1 MIHVERWWGIVEIKC
16 HNKWTTRLNRDKII
30 RWWLLTAL
38 YWLVDLV
45 MGPLYSDWYYI
56 LCTRLITAT
65 ATFTIFLKLTYSCF
79 YDRSKLDKTTNSFTF
94 FFAIMNNG
102 FNLKRASFWVDR
114 WKRQIRNCVLGFA
127 VICDSKTSF

>member
-1 MIHVERWWGIVEIKC
+1 MIHVERWLGIGQIKC
-16 HNKWTTRLNRDKII
+16 HDTWTTGLNRDKII

-45 MGPLYSDWYYI
+45 MGPLYSDWYYR

-65 ATFTIFLKLTYSCF
+65 ATFTVFSKVIYSGFNDGCKLHQ
-79 YDRSKLDKTTNSFTF
+79 TTKSYKF
-94 FFAIMNNG
+94 FSIMIIG

-114 WKRQIRNCVLGFA
+114 LKRQIRNCIIIGCA
-127 VICDSKTSF
+127 VICDGKNSF